1 MARISTYS
9 IDPILN
15 ADDKLHGSDENE
27 VTRNFRLGGGG
38 TIGPGGPGGGT
49 TNVFITNNSLTTTNT
64 NIVNYIT
71 ECDPRALAFLYHNDS
86 YSNGF
91 TNGSFQAGSISID
104 SDTASFAF
112 SSVTTLKVSKFPFAT
127 ALNNPSPNTAE
138 NILAE
143 HIGMRIKWSWIL
155 DPNVYG
161 IYECT
166 SFVQDTNN
174 TDFYDMALTYVSG
187 NGSLTSLPLPDL
199 YILEPF
205 NEGDKHYTHTQQ
217 NASTTWT
224 INHNLKKK
232 PSVTA
237 QLSNGYQFEADVEFI
252 NINQCKLHL
261 SAAESG
267 FAYCN

>member
-9 IDPILN
+9 IDPVLN
-15 ADDKLHGSDENE
+15 QLDKLHGSDENE
-27 VTRNFRLGGGG
+27 VTRNFILGGGG

-49 TNVFITNNSLTTTNT
+49 TNVFITNNTLTTKN
-64 NIVNYIT
+64 NNLVNYIT

-91 TNGSFQAGSISID
+91 TNGSFQAGSININD
-104 SDTASFAF
+104 SNASFPF

-127 ALNNPSPNTAE
+127 ALHNPSPNTAE

-143 HIGMRIKWSWIL
+143 HVGMRIKWSWLL
-155 DPNVYG
+155 DPNIYG
-161 IYECT
+161 IYQCT
-166 SFVQDTNN
+166 AFVQDSNN
-174 TDFYDMALTYVSG
+174 SDHFDMALTYVSG

-224 INHNLKKK
+224 ITHNLGKK

-237 QLSNGYQFEADVEFI
+237 QLSNGYQFEADVEYI

-267 FAYCN
+267 TAYCN